1 MCQGVC
7 RVLEL
12 RERRKEGN
20 EGESKV
26 GWSSGSCEEK
36 VLPPVRRHRRQWQQL
51 QEEGRRATDGRGA
64 RRAITSSVAFSVAFL
79 LCFIYSPVLFVE
91 PFMTK
96 VCFRIAPPHPPHR
109 PRRVVLHLFRRPASL
124 HSFTGSV
131 ALRWQRHATLGRPPP
146 TLRSSQRRR
155 LRVSPRVCS
164 FPFVTDECRC
174 EHSVEP
180 LERRPGLQARVSSE
194 GGNRTRLEGSPGRE
208 KMACCVLRLILG
220 GGGGGPVMSRLS
232 LVSIP
237 TLVHISPDSEQRGGG
252 KHLW

>member
-1 MCQGVC
+1 M
-7 RVLEL
+7 
-12 RERRKEGN
+12 
-20 EGESKV
+20 
-26 GWSSGSCEEK
+26 
-36 VLPPVRRHRRQWQQL
+36 
-51 QEEGRRATDGRGA
+51 AAAAGRGETGDGWE
-64 RRAITSSVAFSVAFL
+64 RGEESDNQQCCLFRCVSLVFYLFSRL
-79 LCFIYSPVLFVE
+79 IYGTLYDEGVLQNR
-91 PFMTK
+91 P
-96 VCFRIAPPHPPHR
+96 PPHPPHR

-155 LRVSPRVCS
+155 LRVSPHVCS

-220 GGGGGPVMSRLS
+220 GGGGSSYVP
-232 LVSIP
+232 SIP
-237 TLVHISPDSEQRGGG
+237 C
-252 KHLW
+252 